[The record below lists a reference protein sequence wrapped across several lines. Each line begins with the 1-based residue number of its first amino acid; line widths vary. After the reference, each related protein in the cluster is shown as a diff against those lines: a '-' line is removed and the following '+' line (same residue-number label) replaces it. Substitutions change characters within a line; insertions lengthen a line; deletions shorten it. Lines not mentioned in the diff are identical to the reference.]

1 MARMM
6 RRIGRGSATQ
16 RIELGGTTSTVSTD
30 TFTAGTGVN
39 IGSRNEVKK
48 EGHFA
53 FISLVLTTT
62 QNISANSTLVTTTNG
77 MSLGTTTYVYAKKE
91 DGTMI
96 VLTTNGDKL
105 ITDFAIS
112 SGTILRIGTTI
123 WTPS

>member
-1 MARMM
+1 MG
-6 RRIGRGSATQ
+6 RIMLATSNNTD
-16 RIELGGTTSTVSTD
+16 EEYGGTTSTVSTD

-39 IGSRNEVKK
+39 IGSRNEIKK

-62 QNISANSTLVTTTNG
+62 QNINANSTLVTTTNG

-96 VLTTNGDKL
+96 VLTTNGDSL

-123 WTPS
+123 WSPS